1 MSENESNGEE
11 KETPMKQNR
20 IRRRALD
27 DDDEDEESPDDTILT
42 NPMKALFK
50 NKDLC
55 DAEST
60 DSDNE
65 EPSNDSFRKSRE
77 KHRQKKTSE
86 DGSTDNSSSSRAAS
100 PDSNPEVE
108 TSNDR
113 KDVTKPRKENKQS
126 RKSKEN
132 AMKEIYSE
140 SNRMLRASAVGLP
153 YHRPPQRTLD
163 EFLSRKKAL
172 PDVVPFLDGIKI
184 R

>member
-1 MSENESNGEE
+1 MSA
-11 KETPMKQNR
+11 KQNR
-20 IRRRALD
+20 IRRRAVQ
-27 DDDEDEESPDDTILT
+27 DEDEESSDDTILT
-42 NPMKALFK
+42 NPMKALFS

-60 DSDNE
+60 DSDKE
-65 EPSNDSFRKSRE
+65 EPSADSYRESRK
-77 KHRQKKTSE
+77 KHHLKKTSE
-86 DGSTDNSSSSRAAS
+86 DGSKDNGSSRSAS
-100 PDSNPEVE
+100 SDSNPEVA

-113 KDVTKPRKENKQS
+113 KDVPKPKKEKKQS

-163 EFLSRKKAL
+163 EFLNRKKAL
-172 PDVVPFLDGIKI
+172 PDVVPLSDGIKN

>member
-1 MSENESNGEE
+1 MSA
-11 KETPMKQNR
+11 KQNR
-20 IRRRALD
+20 IRRRAVQ
-27 DDDEDEESPDDTILT
+27 DEDEESSDDTILT
-42 NPMKALFK
+42 NPMKALFS

-60 DSDNE
+60 DSDK
-65 EPSNDSFRKSRE
+65 EPSTGSLRKSRK
-77 KHRQKKTSE
+77 KHRQKKTLE
-86 DGSTDNSSSSRAAS
+86 DGSKDNIGSCSASS
-100 PDSNPEVE
+100 DSNPEVE

-113 KDVTKPRKENKQS
+113 KDVPKPKKEKKQS

-163 EFLSRKKAL
+163 EFLNRKKAL
-172 PDVVPFLDGIKI
+172 PDVVPLSDGVKN